1 MFLAHLPALLAAFF
15 ASAVEFV
22 EALTV
27 VLAVGTVRGWRPALT
42 GAFAAFLVLAL
53 LVLVLGPF
61 LTMVPLRAVR
71 LLVGLMLLTFG
82 WRWLAKAVRRAAGVL
97 PLRDETANYARETEN
112 LRGLG
117 AAHGIDKAAIAT
129 AFNIVMLEGIEVVF
143 IIVAIGAGSP
153 ALLPTAIAGAAA
165 ALALVM
171 LAGLLLHR
179 PLAKVPENA
188 LKFGTGVLLVAFGI
202 FWLGEGIGMRWPG
215 ADVSLLLLI
224 ALVLGGALEAVRRM
238 SMTAKQGN
246 IT

>member
-1 MFLAHLPALLAAFF
+1 MLVHLPALLAAFF

-42 GAFAAFLVLAL
+42 GAFGGFFVLAL
-53 LVLVLGPF
+53 IVLLLGPL
-61 LTMVPLRAVR
+61 LTMVSLRIVR
-71 LLVGLMLLTFG
+71 LLVGVMLLVFG
-82 WRWLAKAVRRAAGVL
+82 WRWLAKAVKRAAGLV
-97 PLRDETANYARETEN
+97 PLRDEAQNFARETER

-117 AAHGIDKAAIAT
+117 TASGLDKAAIAT
-129 AFNIVMLEGIEVVF
+129 AFNITMLEGIEVVF
-143 IIVAIGAGSP
+143 IILAIGAGAP
-153 ALLPTAIAGAAA
+153 DLLPAAIAGAAA

-202 FWLGEGIGMRWPG
+202 FWAGEGVGLHWPG
-215 ADVSLLLLI
+215 ADVSLLGLI
-224 ALVLGGALEAVRRM
+224 VLVFAGAIGAVRGVAR
-238 SMTAKQGN
+238 AA
-246 IT
+246 